1 MPKASGYLHFMKR
14 PTPKKLP
21 LPIDYSIRA
30 VVYRTKHTYSW
41 WVIFEPYGRN
51 AMTTGLP
58 SLHII
63 ETLKLPNTSRVS
75 PALGWAIPTVRNRPL
90 LAQGRQY
97 RKGRSSAFVKLS
109 KKVEKARREQ
119 ATHVH
124 DRQGLGRHNPD
135 LPGLW
140 SHRTRLSVQREPRH
154 PAHPGCASDAGTR
167 ARTAQYATTYTPPEK
182 LRTDGA
188 VAVVGFGW
196 LPISRQART
205 L

>member
-109 KKVEKARREQ
+109 KKVEKARESRPLMYTIGKVSEGIILICRDCGHIEHVCQFNVNLGTQRTQAARAMQAHVLEQ
-119 ATHVH
+119 
-124 DRQGLGRHNPD
+124 HNTP
-135 LPGLW
+135 LL
-140 SHRTRLSVQREPRH
+140 TRLPKNY
-154 PAHPGCASDAGTR
+154 GLM
-167 ARTAQYATTYTPPEK
+167 AQ
-182 LRTDGA
+182 
-188 VAVVGFGW
+188 
-196 LPISRQART
+196 SRW
-205 L
+205 